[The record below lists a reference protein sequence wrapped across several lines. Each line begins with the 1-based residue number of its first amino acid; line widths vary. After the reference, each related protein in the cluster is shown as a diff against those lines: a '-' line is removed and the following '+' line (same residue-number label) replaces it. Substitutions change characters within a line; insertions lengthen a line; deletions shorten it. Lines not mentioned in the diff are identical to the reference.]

1 MAVTARSKSLHRKEE
16 SGNETSMNMKN
27 NEQTADNSHS
37 SLFDIDEES
46 GNGGF
51 EPSTKTKL
59 LINKAVGRES
69 SSSSAEDH
77 IKLIKS

>member
-1 MAVTARSKSLHRKEE
+1 
-16 SGNETSMNMKN
+16 MNMKN